1 MVKLQLFPPVVL
13 QKTVFVPLAKN
24 EPDGG
29 VLVTAPQLPV
39 AVTVKNTVAP
49 HWFGDVETTMFVG
62 HTIVQGPEGDAHAE
76 NSEVLPFVSVAVAV
90 KLAKSDGFGS
100 VTAKLALQPAP
111 VVTLV
116 EPRKTWPCPKPLGSQ
131 EGLAKNSNR

>member
-1 MVKLQLFPPVVL
+1 MVGGTLSITAIVKLQLFPPPVL
-13 QKTVFVPLAKN
+13 QKTVFVPFAKN

-49 HWFGDVETTMFVG
+49 HWFGEVETTMFVG
-62 HTIVQGPEGDAHAE
+62 HIIVQGPEGDAHAE
-76 NSEVLPFVSVAVAV
+76 NSEVLPLVSVAVAV
-90 KLAKSDGFGS
+90 KFAKLDGLGS
-100 VTAKLALQPAP
+100 VTLKLALQLGP

-116 EPRKTWPCPKPLGSQ
+116 KPR
-131 EGLAKNSNR
+131 